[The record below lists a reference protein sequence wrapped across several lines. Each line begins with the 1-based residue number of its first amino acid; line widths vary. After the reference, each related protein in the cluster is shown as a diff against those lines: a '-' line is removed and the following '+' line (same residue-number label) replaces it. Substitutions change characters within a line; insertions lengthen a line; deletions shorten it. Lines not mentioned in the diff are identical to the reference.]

1 MRCASWYASTGS
13 SEVQPLKARSSA
25 IRQTLALSLSQLEST
40 ARPLRML
47 AERGGRERR
56 KRHRVAERGA
66 CPDPRQ
72 DARRKLQLGVPRVVV
87 ERVEER
93 VELLR
98 LFFGSLDCSEL
109 PLNLLHRV
117 TRQALG
123 PLGWVERF
131 LRAQLRIEAGEPAL

>member
-1 MRCASWYASTGS
+1 LLEGAGEGS
-13 SEVQPLKARSSA
+13 
-25 IRQTLALSLSQLEST
+25 
-40 ARPLRML
+40 
-47 AERGGRERR
+47 ERR
-56 KRHRVAERGA
+56 KRLWDQDFGGRGSGA
-66 CPDPRQ
+66 LS
-72 DARRKLQLGVPRVVV
+72 ARRRAITRGTAHETVV
-87 ERVEER
+87 ERLEER